1 MDILQFQNSP
11 SGRLVR
17 ASSGYWAFI
26 PNPLPPK
33 LEWNDALVL
42 LISRADI
49 AVGTLSGLG
58 ENLPNPQLLIYPFI
72 RKEAVLSSRI
82 EGTQSSL
89 SDLLLFE
96 ATKVERQRDVREV
109 QNYVKA
115 MEYGLKRLEELPL
128 SLRFIREL
136 HGILMEGVRGEH
148 ATPGEFRLSQNWI
161 GPPGCTLD
169 EATFVPPPV
178 SEMLDCLDQLEKFL
192 HARSDLPFL
201 VQLALI
207 HYQFETIHPFLD
219 GNGRIGRLL
228 ITLFLCQKEILTR
241 PMLYLSAFFE
251 HHRQEYYELLGKVSQ
266 TGAWREW
273 IEFFLRAVAEQSGD
287 AVSRARRLLD
297 LHHAYTQLS
306 REKKLPP
313 TAGQLIELIFIR
325 PLLSAKAVAEFLK
338 ISFPGAQK
346 ALSAL
351 EDAGILTETT
361 GRKRNKAY
369 AAKEILKILEEEIN
383 VPQLRENGTENKKKK
398 RLR

>member
-1 MDILQFQNSP
+1 
-11 SGRLVR
+11 
-17 ASSGYWAFI
+17 
-26 PNPLPPK
+26 
-33 LEWNDALVL
+33 
-42 LISRADI
+42 
-49 AVGTLSGLG
+49 
-58 ENLPNPQLLIYPFI
+58 
-72 RKEAVLSSRI
+72 
-82 EGTQSSL
+82 
-89 SDLLLFE
+89 
-96 ATKVERQRDVREV
+96 
-109 QNYVKA
+109 

-136 HGILMEGVRGEH
+136 HSILMEGVRGEH

-161 GPPGCTLD
+161 GPPGCTLN
-169 EATFVPPPV
+169 EATFIPPPV
-178 SEMLDCLDQLEKFL
+178 PEMLECLDQLEKFL

-228 ITLFLCQKEILTR
+228 VTFFLCQKGMLTR
-241 PMLYLSAFFE
+241 PLLYLSAFFE

-266 TGAWREW
+266 SGAWREW

-287 AVSRARRLLD
+287 AVARARRLLD
-297 LHHAYTQLS
+297 LHHTYAQLS

-313 TAGQLIELIFIR
+313 TAGQLIEIIFMR
-325 PLLSAKAVAEFLK
+325 PLLSAKAAAEFLK

-346 ALSAL
+346 ALGAL

-369 AAKEILKILEEEIN
+369 AAKDILEILEEDLN
-383 VPQLRENGTENKKKK
+383 TSRLKENGAESKKKK